1 MSTIKPTPS
10 FVGWRALVVHKA
22 HPNVDAIMLQFE
34 RIGVAAV
41 HCWPEATGL
50 PDIDTFNV
58 VLIDADMGY
67 DGQFPWNPGEAP
79 MPTIA
84 LIGSEAP
91 GRVSWAMN
99 QGADAQ
105 LLKPIGGAGLY
116 SALVAACHAFA
127 RRKALAAEV
136 EGLRARLESREI
148 LAEATALHHGSRQ
161 YQRPGRLPEIAPHG
175 DGRPRGAGSRRRPP
189 HRVIQRGTSSKMTIL
204 ETTPVEVAHAPARGV
219 WGRLIRRPLAV
230 FGLII
235 IAVVVVA
242 AVFAPWLAPRP
253 QRAVLRRADAGR
265 RAAAAQRDSSGS
277 APTCSAATCCRAC
290 STARAP
296 R

>member
-1 MSTIKPTPS
+1 MTTTRPTPS

-22 HPNVDAIMLQFE
+22 HSNVDAIMLQFE

-105 LLKPIGGAGLY
+105 LLKPIGSAGLY
-116 SALVAACHAFA
+116 SALVAASHSFA
-127 RRKALAAEV
+127 RRTALAAEV
-136 EGLRARLESREI
+136 AGLRARLESREL
-148 LAEATALHHGSRQ
+148 LAEATAFIMVRDNISARAAFQKL
-161 YQRPGRLPEIAPHG
+161 RLMAMA
-175 DGRPRGAGSRRRPP
+175 DR
-189 HRVIQRGTSSKMTIL
+189 
-204 ETTPVEVAHAPARGV
+204 ETLEVAAT
-219 WGRLIRRPLAV
+219 RLIGT
-230 FGLII
+230 FSEE
-235 IAVVVVA
+235 
-242 AVFAPWLAPRP
+242 
-253 QRAVLRRADAGR
+253 
-265 RAAAAQRDSSGS
+265 RAAR
-277 APTCSAATCCRAC
+277 
-290 STARAP
+290 
-296 R
+296 

>member
-1 MSTIKPTPS
+1 MTTTKPTPS

-41 HCWPEATGL
+41 HCWPEAIDL
-50 PDIDTFNV
+50 PDIHTFNV

-105 LLKPIGGAGLY
+105 ILKPIGSAGLY

-127 RRKALAAEV
+127 RRNALAAEV
-136 EGLRARLESREI
+136 AGLRARLESREI
-148 LAEATALHHGSRQ
+148 LAEATAFIMVRDNIS
-161 YQRPGRLPEIAPHG
+161 A
-175 DGRPRGAGSRRRPP
+175 
-189 HRVIQRGTSSKMTIL
+189 
-204 ETTPVEVAHAPARGV
+204 
-219 WGRLIRRPLAV
+219 
-230 FGLII
+230 
-235 IAVVVVA
+235 
-242 AVFAPWLAPRP
+242 
-253 QRAVLRRADAGR
+253 
-265 RAAAAQRDSSGS
+265 RAAFQQLRLMAMADRETLE
-277 APTCSAATCCRAC
+277 AAATRLVESFSEERA
-290 STARAP
+290 AR
-296 R
+296 